1 MNNKVDEYL
10 RLKEQ
15 YAQLLKQ
22 PIGNR
27 IKEGGLLEQKIKQVF
42 SNKRAEE
49 ILKRT
54 ENYNFEEYQN
64 VKNRLFALK
73 QELEEEGILTYSE
86 EGEEILA
93 Q

>member
-1 MNNKVDEYL
+1 MNNKVEEYL
-10 RLKEQ
+10 MLKEQ

-49 ILKRT
+49 VLKRT

-93 Q
+93 